1 MLRSEQQERKIDTSL
16 EKFGY
21 EVACPWKQK
30 QWFKL
35 GETSRCLF
43 ADEKEPVR
51 KMKHT
56 GVRRYTRWRKDQL
69 AFAT

>member
-1 MLRSEQQERKIDTSL
+1 MRRIDTSL

-30 QWFKL
+30 QGFKL
-35 GETSRCLF
+35 GETSRCLY

-56 GVRRYTRWRKDQL
+56 GVRRYT
-69 AFAT
+69 